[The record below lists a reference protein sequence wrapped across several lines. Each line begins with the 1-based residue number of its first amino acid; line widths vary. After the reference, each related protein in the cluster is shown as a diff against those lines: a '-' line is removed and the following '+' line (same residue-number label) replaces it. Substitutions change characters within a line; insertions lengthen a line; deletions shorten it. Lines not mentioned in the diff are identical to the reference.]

1 MDIKFQEQ
9 ERYDINNEGLLFHA
23 IVNGENVTCVV
34 TREALWEGFSA
45 DQVLS
50 LEEAFRAGRDT
61 IERAA
66 VVLIEQASRSQS
78 SSSAHTWHR
87 FDSDGCPGQP

>member
-23 IVNGENVTCVV
+23 IVDGQPVTCVV

-66 VVLIEQASRSQS
+66 VVLIEQGVQQPVVVKR
-78 SSSAHTWHR
+78 AHVA
-87 FDSDGCPGQP
+87 PV

>member
-1 MDIKFQEQ
+1 MMEIKFQEQ
-9 ERYDINNEGLLFHA
+9 DRYDINNEGLLFHA
-23 IVNGENVTCVV
+23 IVDGEQVTCVV

-50 LEEAFRAGRDT
+50 LEEAFRAGRET

-66 VVLIEQASRSQS
+66 LVLIEQGVPQPIVVKRSHV
-78 SSSAHTWHR
+78 A
-87 FDSDGCPGQP
+87 PV

>member
-9 ERYDINNEGLLFHA
+9 ERYDINNEGLLFQA
-23 IVNGENVTCVV
+23 IVNGEKVTCVV

-50 LEEAFRAGRDT
+50 LEEAFRAGRET

-66 VVLIEQASRSQS
+66 VVLIEQGAPQPIVVKR
-78 SSSAHTWHR
+78 AHVA
-87 FDSDGCPGQP
+87 PI

>member
-9 ERYDINNEGLLFHA
+9 ESYDINNEGLLFHA
-23 IVNGENVTCVV
+23 VVDGRQVTCVV

-50 LEEAFRAGRDT
+50 LEAAFRAGQDT
-61 IERAA
+61 IQRAA
-66 VVLIEQASRSQS
+66 ATLIAQGVPEPVVVKR
-78 SSSAHTWHR
+78 AHLL
-87 FDSDGCPGQP
+87 

>member
-9 ERYDINNEGLLFHA
+9 ESYDINNEGLLFQA
-23 IVNGENVTCVV
+23 IVDGKKVTCVV

-50 LEEAFRAGRDT
+50 LEAAFRAGQD
-61 IERAA
+61 IIQRAA
-66 VVLIEQASRSQS
+66 ATLIAQGAPEPVVIKR
-78 SSSAHTWHR
+78 AHLL
-87 FDSDGCPGQP
+87 